1 MTHDETQEIKR
12 LFIEQTE
19 KIRDHFDKKFDEIQR
34 HMDVVAESLRVDI
47 RALVQRHGMLVG
59 AKNEAALYPRLKMLR
74 KAPPS
79 LDLLAA
85 ERGES

>member
-12 LFIEQTE
+12 LFIKQME
-19 KIRDHFDKKFDEIQR
+19 KIRAHFDKKSEETRR